1 MNEKYL
7 KRDISW
13 LSFNQRVMMESYRRK
28 IPLSEQVLFLG
39 IAGSNLD
46 EFFQVRYPVTFQPE
60 NKREREELANRQQL
74 ENKLHKFLENYYK
87 CTKRFLK
94 EHPIIHYYDGLDKET
109 KEQCDKYFKRMIY
122 PTLQVITLDGRS
134 TFQPTNGLYVLVH
147 TVDKDLRGY
156 YNYIE
161 IPKKLSRFIALPGK
175 NFVIPIESIIYGNL
189 KYLIKNRTIVD
200 KVTVHVLHS
209 AEVYVQSNEYQ
220 NPFDMIAR
228 TLKERR
234 RSWVTFLELDHKT
247 SMKILPVE
255 ANTYVSYNKLVRLSD
270 LKSIPTTIY
279 SEKDRPRQFSPYNT
293 LPNGSMFQIINEKDR
308 LLLHPYESY
317 ETSVVRFLEEASR
330 DPNVVS
336 IKITLYRVSNHSRI
350 IDALLHAADQG
361 KSVTVLIE
369 LKARF
374 DEQHNMEISQILS
387 EGGVRLVYTK
397 PNIKTHAKL
406 CLVTRM
412 EQNETKIYSHIGTG
426 NYSES
431 NAKQY
436 TDYSLFTANQDI
448 GYDLTRFFNIL
459 TSNQDTFKSRYIIYA
474 PHNMRETINQCIDQE
489 IKRAKENKKAQ
500 IVCKCNA
507 LTDSKIAD
515 KLIHAAKAGVKVKL
529 IIRGACIL
537 RPMKNLKI
545 YSIVGRWLEHSRVLL
560 FGYGKRA
567 TLYIGSSDLMYRN
580 LSLRNELM
588 IRIDDPE
595 IRNRIMYHL
604 NAYLMDTVNR
614 TMILDNYKYQYVTDQ
629 KHQYDSQEMMRQEA
643 KKRAAL
649 L

>member
-1 MNEKYL
+1 MNGKYL

-39 IAGSNLD
+39 ITGSNLD
-46 EFFQVRYPVTFQPE
+46 EFFQVRYPVTFRPE
-60 NKREREELANRQQL
+60 NKREREELADRQQL

-94 EHPIIHYYDGLDKET
+94 EHPIIHYYDGLNKET
-109 KEQCDKYFKRMIY
+109 KEQCDKYFKRIIY

-147 TVDKDLRGY
+147 TIDKDLHGY

-189 KYLIKNRTIVD
+189 KYLIKNRTVVD
-200 KVTVHVLHS
+200 KVTVHILHS

-234 RSWVTFLELDHKT
+234 RSWVTFVELDHKT

-279 SEKDRPRQFSPYNT
+279 SEKDLPRQFSPYNT
-293 LPNGSMFQIINEKDR
+293 LPNGSIFQIINEKDR

-330 DPNVVS
+330 DSNVVS

-406 CLVTRM
+406 CLVTRV

-474 PHNMRETINQCIDQE
+474 PHNMRETINQRIDQE

-515 KLIHAAKAGVKVKL
+515 KLVHAAKAGVKVKL

-614 TMILDNYKYQYVTDQ
+614 TAILDNYKYQYVTDQ
-629 KHQYDSQEMMRQEA
+629 KHHYDSQEMMHQEA